1 MSDQIPRI
9 DQNPRDEKNRVE
21 KSLEDVLSEA
31 CRALSLINDMAT
43 GFAAASSDAVDV
55 RRESWWALSE
65 LAGEAKKG
73 LDAAADALPSRIVV
87 TRLDD
92 WAGLVASVVAKPVTK
107 PAA

>member
-1 MSDQIPRI
+1 M
-9 DQNPRDEKNRVE
+9 QNPHVEKNRVE

-31 CRALSLINDMAT
+31 CRALSLIDDMAT

-73 LDAAADALPSRIVV
+73 LDAAYAALPGKITVPH
-87 TRLDD
+87 LDD
-92 WAGLVASVVAKPVTK
+92 WAGLTVTVVAKPVTK